1 MATLQSR
8 LTAVIQAIG
17 ADVKALTAAV
27 AGGGSSGGNVFGQ
40 FPGPVVVQVGSLRYY
55 PRATI
60 TFNKLT
66 VWLSANAVANTTVV
80 VKKNGVAAQ
89 TIIIAAGQQSNTA
102 VSTISILT
110 TDYLT
115 IDITSGSGNDL
126 MVRLDY

>member
-27 AGGGSSGGNVFGQ
+27 AGGGSSGGNVLGQ
-40 FPGPVVVQVGSLRYY
+40 FPGAVVVQVGSLRYY
-55 PRATI
+55 PRASI
-60 TFNKLT
+60 TFNKLS
-66 VWLSANAVANTTVV
+66 VWLSANALTNVTVV

-89 TIIIAAGQQSNTA
+89 TIIIAAGQQSNSA
-102 VSTISILT
+102 ASTIAILT